1 MINQNI
7 QKFLYFKQ
15 IMSQTALVIINM
27 QSARTD
33 KKSDYYLGDLDLMI
47 KKINY
52 LLEFSR
58 MMKYKIIFITH
69 HEKDWPF
76 AQEHPDAMLI
86 PKLDVHTE
94 DTIIPKNKISAYY
107 QTWLEKTLEGV
118 ENLVVCWVL
127 TNLCVRMFVEESY
140 DRGFRIALI
149 EDLTKTFS
157 SELQEMTLEDLA
169 TTRAELNIIS
179 LEKFIE

>member
-69 HEKDWPF
+69 HEKD
-76 AQEHPDAMLI
+76 
-86 PKLDVHTE
+86 
-94 DTIIPKNKISAYY
+94 
-107 QTWLEKTLEGV
+107 
-118 ENLVVCWVL
+118 
-127 TNLCVRMFVEESY
+127 
-140 DRGFRIALI
+140 
-149 EDLTKTFS
+149 
-157 SELQEMTLEDLA
+157 
-169 TTRAELNIIS
+169 
-179 LEKFIE
+179 